1 MQEKKAPDIS
11 HLSSDDLVKIIRES
25 AAGDIERQKALVKDF
40 MERADDIARMDAAN
54 VEKVAKL
61 VEAFSSGG
69 DGSCS
74 SASAGC
80 C

>member
-54 VEKVAKL
+54 VEKVATL
-61 VEAFSSGG
+61 AGAFAAKGNG
-69 DGSCS
+69 NCGWP
-74 SASAGC
+74 AGC